1 MSKRQDFLDFV
12 KSQVGTVGGD
22 KYRKWYN
29 ENVGNIGN
37 YNWYWCAAGISYS
50 MAKTGIDKSVFMP
63 TASSSAILNYFKSIG
78 RFRPR
83 GTYIPKGGDII
94 LFRWSGATTPASH
107 VGVVEYTDKKYVHTI
122 EFNSGSMTD
131 GAVAR
136 WKHLLTNTSIV
147 GYCVPDFPKEITK
160 IKRESYIRS
169 NPWLDSKY
177 QSSKI
182 LKTLKEGDKVEYI
195 SDDKY
200 GWSKIRFK
208 GVEGYI
214 QNTRLEKENISTFRK
229 ATVLKNITVKGV
241 KTDDRKKFTKGD
253 TVTFI
258 CTIEKGLLKGTSV
271 IRKNGVPYYIK
282 SNNIIIK

>member
-1 MSKRQDFLDFV
+1 MSKREKFLDFV

-50 MAKTGIDKSVFMP
+50 MAKAGIDKSVFMP

-78 RFRPR
+78 RFRQR

-94 LFRWSGATTPASH
+94 LFRWSGDTTPASH

-136 WKHLLTNTSIV
+136 WKHLLGNTTIV
-147 GYCVPDFPKEITK
+147 GYCVPDFPKEMTK
-160 IKRESYIRS
+160 ATRKSYIRD
-169 NPWLDSKY
+169 NPWLDAKY
-177 QSSKI
+177 KSSKI
-182 LKTLKEGDKVEYI
+182 LKTLQEGAKVEYI
-195 SDDKY
+195 ADDKY
-200 GWSKIRFK
+200 GWSKVKFD
-208 GVEGYI
+208 GVTGYI
-214 QNTRLEKENISTFRK
+214 QNTRLEKQGISTFRK
-229 ATVLKNITVKGV
+229 AEILKNITVKGV
-241 KTDDRKKFTKGD
+241 KTDKKKSFNKGD

-258 CTIEKGLLKGTSV
+258 CTVEKGFLKGTSI
-271 IRKNGVPYYIK
+271 IRKNGVAYYIK
-282 SNNIIIK
+282 SKNIRIK